1 MSATSDL
8 QKCRVEIRPAAAKAP
23 GNLSCVARCPT
34 PRSTASVG
42 SSRAIDARAHH
53 HTLFIVLNSFVAA
66 RELRGAR
73 VNGETEGNPG
83 GSQNM
88 ETAVVE
94 RIRDLETLHRSLDV
108 AVSRLGR
115 RAYLTPSEQR
125 EMLELKKQ
133 KLQAKDQLAALRRMG
148 D

>member
-1 MSATSDL
+1 
-8 QKCRVEIRPAAAKAP
+8 
-23 GNLSCVARCPT
+23 
-34 PRSTASVG
+34 
-42 SSRAIDARAHH
+42 
-53 HTLFIVLNSFVAA
+53 
-66 RELRGAR
+66 
-73 VNGETEGNPG
+73 
-83 GSQNM
+83 M

-94 RIRDLETLHRSLDV
+94 RIRDLEALHRSLDV

-133 KLQAKDQLAALRRMG
+133 KLQAKDQLAALRRKG